1 MNQHHLVRRVI
12 IAVMDGLRSDAIDA
26 FDLDHVRGL
35 ALRGAHTLTGRTVAP
50 SVTAAAMGSLLTG
63 VRPER
68 HGLTSD
74 RFHVPRSRAPV
85 SPLPSLLAEA
95 GYLTTACLAEVPLLY
110 RRIAR
115 ALARRLGV
123 RRPSFAGDTAAEIL
137 NVARPWLASQR
148 SGLVLFHWPDADRAG
163 HAHGWMS
170 PAYAE
175 GARRLDQALGRLA
188 QWTGVEHDPSTLLIA
203 LADHGGGG
211 GEPKDHDS
219 AHPLDRTIPILL
231 AGGAVAA
238 GRRLRPEASILD
250 VPATVLWALGV
261 HPPAIYEGRPFMEAF
276 DGAAVPI
283 ERPAKEKA
291 STAA

>member
-1 MNQHHLVRRVI
+1 MNRQQLVRRVI
-12 IAVMDGLRSDAIDA
+12 VAVLDGLRSDAIDA
-26 FDLDHVRGL
+26 FDLDQVRGL

-74 RFHVPRSRAPV
+74 RFHVPHARGPV
-85 SPLPSLLAEA
+85 FPLPAALDEA
-95 GYLTTACLAEVPLLY
+95 GYVTTACLADVPLLY

-123 RRPSFAGDTAAEIL
+123 ARPSFAGDGADGIL
-137 NVARPWLASQR
+137 DVARPWLASQR

-163 HAHGWMS
+163 HEAGWMS
-170 PAYAE
+170 PAYGAA
-175 GARRLDQALGRLA
+175 ARRLDAALGRLA
-188 QWTGVEHDPSTLLIA
+188 DWTGVEDDPATLLIA

-211 GEPKDHDS
+211 VDPRNHDS
-219 AHPLDRTIPILL
+219 AHPLDRTIPILV
-231 AGGAVAA
+231 AGGAVTA

-261 HPPAIYEGRPFMEAF
+261 ALPASYEGRPLVEAF
-276 DGAAVPI
+276 EAERVATSPAA
-283 ERPAKEKA
+283 A
-291 STAA
+291 